1 MKTKILLSFTILF
14 FAAVTTQGQI
24 TEGKYLLGGSVS
36 YTLANKTVSDSKN
49 QSLYTNIQFGK
60 FVKENTAAGIYIA
73 YGFTNYS
80 SYNKSNSYTAGIF
93 YRKYKSLM
101 KGFYFFGELDAGYN
115 YSKNTQG
122 IFEIGNNAQRYTSNT
137 GAIAFIPGISYS
149 IFKKMQIELSMPS
162 IVSVSYATLKT
173 ESLTPSAAS
182 ISTLKGNNFS
192 ASANFNDN
200 LLNNFGLGFKFLLGK

>member
-192 ASANFNDN
+192 ANVNLNSN
-200 LLNNFGLGFKFLLGK
+200 LLNNFAIGFKFLLGK